1 LILKEIKKHTE
12 TKTDRSGRKNK
23 TNYFLWNF
31 RWIFK
36 ECFIYKFSFIRL
48 KIRDTN
54 FIDLV
59 KYNLKK
65 INFIYEELLQI
76 K

>member
-1 LILKEIKKHTE
+1 M
-12 TKTDRSGRKNK
+12 KTDRSGRKK

-31 RWIFK
+31 LWIFK
-36 ECFIYKFSFIRL
+36 ESFIYMFSLIRF
-48 KIRDTN
+48 KIRYTN
-54 FIDLV
+54 LIDLV

-65 INFIYEELLQI
+65 INFIYEELFQI